1 MDDFSFP
8 DAWGEITDG
17 RDQIFP
23 ATVRRLFA
31 DKVTLHLAKHT
42 HPSRQAA

>member
-31 DKVTLHLAKHT
+31 EKVANHLGARTLPIKN
-42 HPSRQAA
+42 AA